1 MGAPMS
7 DWRMSYAEVGG
18 TAVPLPN
25 RPLSVPKSHA
35 ALVIAMNMLEAMAC
49 NQAHEDEQMHRQI
62 TWQARLKLTHSG
74 REGVQDKIAAEMRE
88 RDSKVA
94 AAQAATK
101 SFTSAQSLEA
111 SRVVG
116 WQCGAVFQTLLTPH
130 WQLTYL
136 KSC

>member
-1 MGAPMS
+1 
-7 DWRMSYAEVGG
+7 
-18 TAVPLPN
+18 
-25 RPLSVPKSHA
+25 
-35 ALVIAMNMLEAMAC
+35 MNMLEAMAC